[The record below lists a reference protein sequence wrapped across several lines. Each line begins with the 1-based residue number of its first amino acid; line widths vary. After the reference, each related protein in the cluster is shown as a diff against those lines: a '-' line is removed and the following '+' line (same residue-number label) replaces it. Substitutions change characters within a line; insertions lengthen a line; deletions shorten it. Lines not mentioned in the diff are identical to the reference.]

1 MTSRLWPY
9 FLAAI
14 PWLILLLRVRKSAPA
29 SRVPFPALGLLRTT
43 TRQSRRRR
51 AWRTILRAALRSV
64 ALLSLAFLWN
74 HANRAPRPRLDAASA
89 ESAASME
96 SATTKNATSIL
107 VVEGLN
113 TAKEG
118 RDPTGADYLELALE
132 AQLGDVASIRRVA
145 PLDFATRCDELLEDG
160 DVVFFADFSSLSTTE
175 ADAVERFVSHG
186 GKALVF
192 PSAEIDETACAAI
205 FTQWGLDVAVYDGAL
220 DKAPRVASTPLEKR
234 FLDEFPA
241 RENSGIDALP
251 IRRVVACYGED
262 ATVAL
267 RDRASGAPLL
277 SRLESGILWSSVG
290 LDASFGALPGLEIF
304 PAYLEEA
311 LKIAEFEPTA
321 QIASREEDAAL
332 PWFALLVA
340 TFCELGVVVNY
351 RDGTIMKTFGMIRR
365 RTMLILKIRN
375 A

>member
-43 TRQSRRRR
+43 TRRSRRRR

-74 HANRAPRPRLDAASA
+74 HANRAPRPRLD
-89 ESAASME
+89 AASME

-160 DVVFFADFSSLSTTE
+160 DVVFYADFSSLSTTE

-321 QIASREEDAAL
+321 QIASREGGAAL